1 MNIEKEIKLLRD
13 ELHNHNKLYYIDDSP
28 IISDYEFDM
37 KLRKLKILEE
47 KHPNFYDSNSPTQ
60 RIGGEITKNF
70 DSIWIIG
77 GAEIYKQFLDLD
89 LQLAKDRVI
98 YDVKSQLDISDKAL

>member
-47 KHPNFYDSNSPTQ
+47 KYPNFYDSNSPTQ

-70 DSIWIIG
+70 DS
-77 GAEIYKQFLDLD
+77 EKHQYKMYYLITLMKLKKYTNGKKESKKF
-89 LQLAKDRVI
+89 
-98 YDVKSQLDISDKAL
+98 